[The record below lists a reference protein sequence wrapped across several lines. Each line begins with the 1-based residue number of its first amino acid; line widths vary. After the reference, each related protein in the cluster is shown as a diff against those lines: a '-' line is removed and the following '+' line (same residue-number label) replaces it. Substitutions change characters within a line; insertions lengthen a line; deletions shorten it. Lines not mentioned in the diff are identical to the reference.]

1 MQRTPRSRRVALA
14 VALSLALGV
23 LPAVAAEAAAPAA
36 TTPAAPTPRL
46 AYTAK
51 ILIASNVFTKPGK
64 GIKLRLPT
72 HAQWGGGPNVLLVLD
87 STLYHGKTWLRVALP
102 NRPNGSSG
110 WIRED
115 FVRLGTSAWRVAVD
129 RAAHRVTVFA
139 NGRKQRSFQAV
150 IGASATPTPRG
161 LYAIYEKLPQA
172 DPKGFLGPW
181 ALHLTAFSDVLFNYG
196 GGPGRVA
203 IHGRDGTSLKDA
215 LGTSASHG
223 CVRVDDANIVWMAR
237 VVPLGT
243 PVLIT

>member
-1 MQRTPRSRRVALA
+1 MQRTPRFRRAARVVAMSI
-14 VALSLALGV
+14 ALSA
-23 LPAVAAEAAAPAA
+23 LPAAAAEAA
-36 TTPAAPTPRL
+36 TPTAPTAAL

-51 ILIASNVFTKPGK
+51 IMITTNVFTKPGK
-64 GIKLRLPT
+64 GIKVRLPT
-72 HAQWGGGPNVLLVLD
+72 HAPWGGGPNVLLVLD

-115 FVRLGTSAWRVAVD
+115 FVRLSTSTWRITVD
-129 RAAHRVTVFA
+129 RSSHTVTVYRD
-139 NGRKQRSFQAV
+139 GRKQRSFEAV
-150 IGASATPTPRG
+150 VGAPATPTPRG
-161 LYAIYEKLPQA
+161 LYAIYEKLPQT

-203 IHGRDGTSLKDA
+203 IHGRDGTSLKDP
-215 LGTSASHG
+215 LGSSASHG
-223 CVRVDDANIVWMAR
+223 CVRIDDANVVWMAH

>member
-1 MQRTPRSRRVALA
+1 MQRTPRYRRATLALA
-14 VALSLALGV
+14 ALVLAA
-23 LPAVAAEAAAPAA
+23 LPATAAEAAS
-36 TTPAAPTPRL
+36 PAAPTAQL

-51 ILIASNVFTKPGK
+51 IMIATNVWTKPGK
-64 GIKLRLPT
+64 GIKLLLPT

-115 FVRLGTSAWRVAVD
+115 FVRLSTSTWRITVN
-129 RAAHRVTVFA
+129 RSAHVVTVYRG
-139 NGRKQRSFQAV
+139 GRKQRSFQAV
-150 IGASATPTPRG
+150 IGADATPTPRG

-203 IHGRDGTSLKDA
+203 IHGRDGTSLADP
-215 LGTSASHG
+215 LGSSLSHG
-223 CVRVDDANIVWMAR
+223 CVRVDDANIIWMAR

>member
-1 MQRTPRSRRVALA
+1 MRRTRTTRRALIA
-14 VALSLALGV
+14 GAMLIALSAV
-23 LPAVAAEAAAPAA
+23 PAHAAK
-36 TTPAAPTPRL
+36 PAAPTAKL

-51 ILIASNVFTKPGK
+51 IMITTNVFKLPGR
-64 GIKLRLPT
+64 GIKTRLPT

-87 STLYHGKTWLRVALP
+87 TRNYMGKTWLRVALP
-102 NRPNGSSG
+102 DRPNGSSG

-115 FVRLGTSAWRVAVD
+115 FVRLSTSSWRVIVN
-129 RAAHRVTVFA
+129 RESHLVSVYS
-139 NGRKQRSFQAV
+139 NGRKLRSFSSV
-150 IGASATPTPRG
+150 LGAPSTPTPRG
-161 LYAIYEKLPQA
+161 LYAIYEKLAQP

-203 IHGRDGTSLKDA
+203 IHGRDGASLADP
-215 LGTSASHG
+215 LGSSRSHG
-223 CVRVDDANIVWMAR
+223 CIRVDDPNIIWMAR

>member
-1 MQRTPRSRRVALA
+1 MLI
-14 VALSLALGV
+14 ALSAV
-23 LPAVAAEAAAPAA
+23 PAHAAN
-36 TTPAAPTPRL
+36 PAAPTAKL

-51 ILIASNVFTKPGK
+51 IMITTNVYKLPGR
-64 GIKLRLPT
+64 GIKARLPT

-87 STLYHGKTWLRVALP
+87 RRIYKGKTWLRVALP

-115 FVRLGTSAWRVAVD
+115 FVRLGTSSWRVTINRESHIVS
-129 RAAHRVTVFA
+129 VYS
-139 NGRKQRSFQAV
+139 NGRKLRSFSSV
-150 IGASATPTPRG
+150 LGAPATPTPRG
-161 LYAIYEKLPQA
+161 LYAIYEKLAQP

-203 IHGRDGTSLKDA
+203 IHGRDGASLADP
-215 LGTSASHG
+215 LGSSRSHG
-223 CVRVDDANIVWMAR
+223 CIRVNNPNIIWMAR